1 MENVTSKP
9 IVGTARAAA
18 RLAAVQAL
26 YQIESTGERPALV
39 MTEFRQ
45 HRIGKAI
52 DDDHYVIADDKL
64 FIAIVDGVTNDLE
77 SIDTSVSE
85 HLTDGWSI
93 ERLDLIVKQILRAGV
108 FELTSRAD
116 IPPKVVIS
124 EYVEVAK
131 AFFERPEAAFVNGH
145 LDSLA
150 RSLGRT

>member
-1 MENVTSKP
+1 MENIISKP

-26 YQIESTGERPALV
+26 YQIESTGERPAVV

-52 DDDHYVIADDKL
+52 GDDHYVKADDKL
-64 FIAIVDGVTNDLE
+64 FIAIVDGVTNDLT
-77 SIDTSVSE
+77 SIDASVSE

-108 FELTSRAD
+108 FELTSRTD

-131 AFFERPEAAFVNGH
+131 AFFDRPEAAFVNGH